1 MPLPPSAG
9 LPLSH
14 LDQHTVAVALHTR
27 SRSHVFCGWST
38 FHAVTDLGPIL
49 RITIESPEEPLEI
62 ILQER
67 HWRGRIECDQRFG
80 CDYYLNC
87 E

>member
-1 MPLPPSAG
+1 MSLPLPAGPS
-9 LPLSH
+9 
-14 LDQHTVAVALHTR
+14 LDQLDQRNVAVQLRIR
-27 SRSHVFCGWST
+27 SRPRVFRGWST

-49 RITIESPEEPLEI
+49 RIAIDSPGEPLEI

-67 HWRGRIECDQRFG
+67 KWRGRIDCDERFG
-80 CDYYLNC
+80 CDFFLKC